1 MEIRIKE
8 HIMHTNIFVL
18 GFAIFAMFFGSG
30 NLVFPLQI
38 GQETNSL
45 WVFGFLGI
53 FTSGILLPFAGVFA
67 VKRYK
72 GSYQAF
78 FDELGFGSRILVP
91 LVILALLGSF
101 GVVPRCVTVAYGG
114 VNTLFPALPL
124 WVFSTFFLAICF
136 LVGLKDSRML
146 SILGKYITPV
156 KLSSLTAIIIYAI
169 YHAPSMAHINVPM
182 LNATKCGLIQGYQ
195 TMDLFAGFFF
205 STLIFKHIEQNCAPG
220 TSDKDIFWISAKSS
234 VIGASVIALAY
245 AGLIYLGATYKDLLH
260 NIPATHAL
268 PEITRHLFGTASTG
282 VIAIMMWTSCLATA
296 VALNTLFADFLR
308 MIVKDRVSKTVM
320 LSLTTGVAFSMSLL
334 DFSGITAILV
344 PILNV
349 IYPGIILFTLFSLV
363 HPKPHQ
369 GKRIIFYSVT
379 AIMIIRMFF

>member
-1 MEIRIKE
+1 
-8 HIMHTNIFVL
+8 MHTNIFIL

-45 WVFGFLGI
+45 WLFGFLGI
-53 FTSGILLPFAGVFA
+53 FISGILLPFAGVFA

-78 FDELGFGSRILVP
+78 FDELGFGTKIIVP
-91 LVILALLGSF
+91 LIILSLLGSF

-114 VNTLFPALPL
+114 VSTLFPTLPL
-124 WVFSTFFLAICF
+124 WIFSAFFTLICF
-136 LVGLKDSRML
+136 LIGFKDSKML
-146 SILGKYITPV
+146 SILGKYITPI
-156 KLSSLTAIIIYAI
+156 KLISLTIIILYAI
-169 YHAPSMAHINVPM
+169 YMAPSTAQTNLPIFD
-182 LNATKCGLIQGYQ
+182 AAKYGLVQGYQ

-205 STLIFKHIEQNCAPG
+205 SALIFKYIEQNCTKG

-245 AGLIYLGATYKDLLH
+245 AGLIYLGATYKELLQ

-282 VIAIMMWTSCLATA
+282 VIAIMMGTSCLATA
-296 VALNTLFADFLR
+296 VALNTLFADFLTVLFKNR
-308 MIVKDRVSKTVM
+308 ISKPVM
-320 LSLTTGVAFSMSLL
+320 LALTTTTAFFMSLL

-349 IYPGIILFTLFSLV
+349 IYPGIILFTLFSLAY
-363 HPKPHQ
+363 PKPHP
-369 GKRIIFYSVT
+369 GKAILFYGVTSIMVLKIF
-379 AIMIIRMFF
+379 F